1 LRYYYSVLA
10 KKYKNMST
18 SDNFNP
24 IKNKSNKNRWFGW
37 ISPQHRLV
45 VVNDENFKEERS
57 LKLTWRNVLIIAVV
71 MLGIWLLS
79 MMLMLRL
86 FGGKSGSPI
95 AAEIANYT
103 PEDVRNQLITIHG
116 QLDSLETELVTR
128 DIYIEKIQS
137 LLNNNLESEK
147 DVKAKR
153 SQLAEIQAN
162 DTTTRKRRGEMPEKN
177 EAVKNM
183 VMTAPYEN
191 EVSNANGALSSSD
204 FDDNVRLDQLA
215 FVSPLRGI
223 ISDTF
228 SAKSKHYGIDVVA
241 PKGSVIKAMQS
252 GTVVVSTWSAD
263 TGHMLAIQHPNN
275 VVSFYKHNSS
285 LLKKMGDK
293 VNAGEAIAIIGN
305 TGEQT
310 DGPHLHFEIWFHGQP
325 VNPQQYVQ
333 F

>member
-1 LRYYYSVLA
+1 
-10 KKYKNMST
+10 MST
-18 SDNFNP
+18 TDNFNP
-24 IKNKSNKNRWFGW
+24 IKNKPSKNRWFAW

-45 VVNDENFKEERS
+45 VVNDENFQEERS
-57 LKLTWRNVLIIAVV
+57 LRLTMRNVLIVIVVVLAV
-71 MLGIWLLS
+71 WLLS
-79 MMLMLRL
+79 MFVMLRL
-86 FGGKSGSPI
+86 FGGKSSAPI

-128 DIYIEKIQS
+128 DIYIEKIQA
-137 LLNNNLESEK
+137 LLNNNLETEK
-147 DVKAKR
+147 DIKAKR
-153 SQLAEIQAN
+153 SQLAEMQAN
-162 DTTTRKRRGEMPEKN
+162 DTTSRKKRGEMPEKN
-177 EAVKNM
+177 EAVQNM
-183 VMTAPYEN
+183 VMTAPYEK
-191 EVSNANGALSSSD
+191 EVSNANNSLSSAD

-223 ISDTF
+223 VSDTF
-228 SAKSKHYGIDVVA
+228 SAKNKHYGIDVVA